1 MEAINKGVYA
11 FMNKSAIILAAG
23 KGTRMVSDKPKT
35 LHRVAGRAMVL
46 HVLDAVKQAGASKIV
61 TVIGYGKEKMEEALK
76 GQCELAV
83 QEPQLG
89 TAHAVMCAKQCEN
102 DEGITL
108 ICYGDCPCITT
119 ETYRMMYEQINDC
132 DAVVL
137 TALVKDPAH
146 LGRIVRNRSGNIEK
160 IVEYK
165 DCSKE
170 QREINEIN
178 TGIYA
183 FKTELLFKYIKEV
196 KDYNAQREYYLT
208 DLVEIFN
215 QHGLKVKAVSLVDTE
230 EMIGVNDRV
239 DLARANN
246 FLNRKICEKWMHKGV
261 TIIDPTSTYIGY
273 DVRIGEDCTLYPNS
287 YLTGKTTIGDH
298 TTVMMNCYLENAII
312 GSNTTLDNARI
323 IDSQVKDNCKIG
335 PFVHL
340 RMQTVV
346 ENDNRIGNFVEFKN
360 THFGVD
366 SRCAHLTYLG
376 DSTIGNKVNIGCGV
390 VTVNYDGK
398 NKFHT
403 QVDDGAFI
411 GSNVNLIAPVHV
423 GKKAVC
429 AAGSTINCDV
439 NDGEMAIARSR
450 QENKPEKGVLYLS
463 KEKK

>member
-1 MEAINKGVYA
+1 
-11 FMNKSAIILAAG
+11 MNKSAIILAAG

-46 HVLDAVKQAGASKIV
+46 HVLDAVQQAGAEKIV
-61 TVIGYGKEKMEEALK
+61 TVVGYGKEKMEQALAGK
-76 GQCELAV
+76 CELAY
-83 QEPQLG
+83 QESQLG
-89 TAHAVMCAKQCEN
+89 TAHAVMCATQFEN
-102 DEGITL
+102 DHGVTL
-108 ICYGDCPCITT
+108 VCCGDCPCVTT
-119 ETYRMMYEQINDC
+119 ETYRMMFEQSEDA

-137 TALVKDPAH
+137 TALVKNPAH
-146 LGRIVRNRSGNIEK
+146 LGRIVRNRDGHIEK

-165 DCSKE
+165 DCTKE
-170 QREINEIN
+170 QKEINEIN

-183 FKTELLFKYIKEV
+183 FKTELLYKYIKEV

-215 QHGLKVKAVSLVDTE
+215 QHGLKVKAVSLMDTE

-246 FLNRKICEKWMHKGV
+246 FLNRKICEKWMRKGV

-273 DVRIGEDCTLYPNS
+273 DVQIGEDCTLYPNS
-287 YLTGKTTIGDH
+287 YLTGKTTIGNH
-298 TTVMMNCYLENAII
+298 TTIMMNCYLENATI
-312 GSNTTLDNARI
+312 GNHDVIDNARI
-323 IDSQVKDNCKIG
+323 VDSVVKDNCTVG

-376 DSTIGNKVNIGCGV
+376 DSEIGSKVNIGCGV

-398 NKFHT
+398 NKYRT
-403 QVDDGAFI
+403 KIDDGAFI
-411 GSNVNLIAPVHV
+411 GSNCNLIAPVRI
-423 GKKAVC
+423 GSKAVT
-429 AAGSTINCDV
+429 AAGSTIYQDV
-439 NDGEMAIARSR
+439 NDGEMAFARSR
-450 QENKPEKGVLYLS
+450 QENKPEKGVLYLN
-463 KEKK
+463 KENK

>member
-1 MEAINKGVYA
+1 MI
-11 FMNKSAIILAAG
+11 KSAIILAAG

-35 LHRVAGRAMVL
+35 LHRVAGRPMVM
-46 HVLDAVKQAGASKIV
+46 HVLDAVKHAGASKIV
-61 TVIGYGKEKMEEALK
+61 TVIGYGKETMEKALQ

-83 QEPQLG
+83 QSEQLG
-89 TAHAVMCAKQCEN
+89 TAHAVMCATQCEH
-102 DEGITL
+102 DEGVTL
-108 ICYGDCPCITT
+108 ICYGDCPCITID
-119 ETYRMMYEQINDC
+119 TYKMMYEQIMDC

-137 TALVKDPAH
+137 TALVDDPAH
-146 LGRIVRNRSGNIEK
+146 LGRIVRNRDGHIEK

-165 DCSKE
+165 DCNAAQKE
-170 QREINEIN
+170 IHEIN

-215 QHGLKVKAVSLVDTE
+215 RHGLSVKAVSLADSN

-239 DLARANN
+239 DLAKANR
-246 FLNRKICEKWMHKGV
+246 FLNKKICEYWMRKGV

-273 DVRIGEDCTLYPNS
+273 DVRISEDVTLYPNS
-287 YLTGKTTIGDH
+287 FITGCTTIGKG
-298 TTVMMNCYLENAII
+298 TTIMMNCYLENAVI
-312 GSNTTLDNARI
+312 GENNTIDNARI
-323 IDSQVKDNCKIG
+323 IDSVVKDNCKIG

-376 DSTIGNKVNIGCGV
+376 DSEIGSKVNMGCGV

-411 GSNVNLIAPVHV
+411 GSNVNLIAPVHI
-423 GKKAVC
+423 GSKAVC
-429 AAGSTINCDV
+429 AAGSTITDDV
-439 NDGEMAIARSR
+439 EAGAMAFARER
-450 QENKPEKGVLYLS
+450 QINKPGLGEKYLN